1 MILYKTKNS
10 GNQPEFNHQSKNEQ
24 LLNCW
29 YILYFKKYVLSL
41 LGLQNTNYI
50 LNVKM
55 LNTKI
60 FVLKQL
66 AQIRF

>member
-1 MILYKTKNS
+1 M
-10 GNQPEFNHQSKNEQ
+10 F
-24 LLNCW
+24 
-29 YILYFKKYVLSL
+29 LSL

-50 LNVKM
+50 LNGKM
-55 LNTKI
+55 LDTKI